1 MIFEFSVS
9 ALLSLSLG
17 YHYSYET
24 HTASMPL
31 RELFRRET
39 VTRRGHHDIVA
50 LH

>member
-24 HTASMPL
+24 HCVHAPS
-31 RELFRRET
+31 
-39 VTRRGHHDIVA
+39 
-50 LH
+50 